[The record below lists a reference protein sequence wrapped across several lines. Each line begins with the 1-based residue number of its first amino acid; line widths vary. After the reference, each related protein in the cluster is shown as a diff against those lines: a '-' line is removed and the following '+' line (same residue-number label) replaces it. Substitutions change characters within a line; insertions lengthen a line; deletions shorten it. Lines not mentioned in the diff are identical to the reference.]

1 MILMLSPLLTL
12 MLTTGCTVNTTDS
25 ASTEVACTAA
35 DPTDVTWNT
44 WAQGFFMTWCQAC
57 HSATAENRHG
67 APAGTDFDTEKS
79 VMEWRERIITR
90 VLEDQSM
97 PLGGG
102 LSSDDLALLQR
113 YFDNVS
119 CP

>member
-1 MILMLSPLLTL
+1 MLVN
-12 MLTTGCTVNTTDS
+12 GCTVNTTDS
-25 ASTEVACTAA
+25 ASAEVDCMTADA
-35 DPTDVTWNT
+35 TDVTWNT

-67 APAGTDFDTEKS
+67 APVGTDFDTEKS
-79 VMEWRERIITR
+79 VMEWRERIIIR
-90 VLEDQSM
+90 VIDDQSM

-102 LSSDDLALLQR
+102 LSGDDLALLQR

>member
-1 MILMLSPLLTL
+1 MILMFAHLLTL
-12 MLTTGCTVNTTDS
+12 MLTTGCATNTTDS
-25 ASTEVACTAA
+25 GSAA
-35 DPTDVTWNT
+35 AECATIDPTDVTWNT

-67 APAGTDFDTEKS
+67 APTGTDFDTEKS
-79 VMEWRERIITR
+79 VMEWRERIVTR